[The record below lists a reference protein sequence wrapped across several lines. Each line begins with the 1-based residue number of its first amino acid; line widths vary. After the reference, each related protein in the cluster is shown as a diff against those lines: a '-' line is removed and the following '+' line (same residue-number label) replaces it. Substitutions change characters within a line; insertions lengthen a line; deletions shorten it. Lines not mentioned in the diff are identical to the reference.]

1 MWRMILGSIMILF
14 VFLVALTYE
23 QSPGDTKTYANM
35 LGGVIAIIGVPGAVI
50 FFAGWRAYNRD
61 K

>member
-14 VFLVALTYE
+14 VLLGALTYE
-23 QSPGDTKTYANM
+23 QQPGDTRTYANM
-35 LGGVIAIIGVPGAVI
+35 LGGLIAIIGLPGAVL
-50 FFAGWRAYNRD
+50 FFAGLRAINRN

>member
-1 MWRMILGSIMILF
+1 MYRMILGVLMILF
-14 VFLVALTYE
+14 VLLAAISYE
-23 QSPGDTKTYANM
+23 QPPDDPRTYANM